1 MLLAIMYWCIYTGDY
16 RGLINSR
23 NFSQKFESTTPGR
36 WFSNA
41 NLCGRNDIWQEYAEF
56 HKSVSSGKVKGKY
69 LIYKCTHH
77 TCGGYGNR
85 ISGITVLLVYAML
98 TKRVLLL
105 DMTIPVDI
113 NLYFLP
119 EAIKWNHAVPTGLA
133 TQNINLMNSK
143 QFLPNFETF
152 EAAVLSNQFDV
163 VNVQINY
170 GLFYFLAKM
179 SDYVLDRMISTFNL
193 RTHYDIVLLYGCAFN
208 YLFKYQ
214 PKTTNAIE
222 TLQSELG
229 LETGKYVALHI
240 RSRIGDIYQPF
251 HLEFERMF
259 ECATMAAK
267 TMSQKLNLPK
277 VPILLAADHPTVTQ
291 YAMQHYN
298 DSIILSKAP
307 LFHIDFTKYKGDNAS
322 IQYDNGMMGI
332 LSDVEICSRAS
343 VLVRSASS
351 TMSEVMGVIHFLSPQ
366 RHLHPFYFYNNLS
379 VCQM

>member
-1 MLLAIMYWCIYTGDY
+1 M
-16 RGLINSR
+16 INSR
-23 NFSQKFESTTPGR
+23 NFSQKFASTTPGR

-41 NLCGRNDIWQEYAEF
+41 NLCGGNDIWQEYAKF
-56 HKSVSSGKVKGKY
+56 HKSVLSGKVKGKY

-119 EAIKWNHAVPTGLA
+119 EAIEWNHAVPTGLG

-214 PKTTNAIE
+214 PKTLNAIE

-229 LETGKYVALHI
+229 LETGKFVALHI

-267 TMSQKLNLPK
+267 TMSKKLNLPK
-277 VPILLAADHPTVTQ
+277 VPIFLAADHPTVTQ